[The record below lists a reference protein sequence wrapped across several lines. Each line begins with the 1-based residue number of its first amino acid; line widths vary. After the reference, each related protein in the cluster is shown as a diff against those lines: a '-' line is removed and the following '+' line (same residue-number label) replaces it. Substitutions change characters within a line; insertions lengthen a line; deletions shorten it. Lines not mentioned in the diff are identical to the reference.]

1 MEAACMKGH
10 VLKDMFLR
18 AASWRPRPLTMALT
32 ATAIA
37 SAALLRFDPWAGGPA
52 APTIYS
58 AQSAARRVFPE
69 LGESELAR
77 ATITL
82 AQAGQPPVTLT
93 PADNGQHAVIVGEA
107 PLGPAD
113 AEGLAGL
120 WSSLRMATT
129 LRAVAEDSAL
139 GPVRGEIAVEV
150 DGRRAALTLH
160 GAASDGVGDYGT
172 IAGAGSWVVE
182 PELAAALAQPAS
194 AWLSRRL
201 VPIEASEAAAVR
213 VGPLELARGADS
225 LWRVVTGA
233 SPQILAEPA
242 VALRLD
248 RIVAAEFEPA
258 PAEAAELPV
267 SPWLE
272 VQDRSGR
279 RWEVRLGPPCPG
291 QPGRVVVDRGAGTR
305 GCVEA
310 EIDAPW
316 PIDDPDGGLVEPQLA
331 PYAYGRVLAVQMEA
345 PERRRLRRLGGGW
358 VVEEDGA
365 LHEVAEP
372 EVFRWWTTLQQAPV
386 ELPARPLTGF
396 LPEVD
401 LTIESDSSQRLRL
414 RCGPAEGVPL
424 ACRRDEAPPLV
435 VAREEPLAL
444 AFTRETFAERRLLS
458 FGTGEV
464 RELEILPGRGS
475 DAVRQS
481 VRLDLGVW
489 RLDAPVHPDGAA
501 ALDEV
506 RLEAMLAGLQ
516 AARAE
521 VWTDRPLTAPLRTI
535 RVERTGSE
543 AATLELHPDCVAHVP
558 GQPRAALLPKST
570 CSALSDDLLYS
581 DPLRFWL
588 GQARRVELSS
598 GTGSA
603 TATREGVEEA
613 TWSTSGDPTLLAGLP
628 GWESFRAVRLVQG
641 EPRGEPTTAKI
652 LRPGAATVTIE
663 VGPTIEETPAWV
675 RLRGADWY
683 YAAEAAERR

>member
-1 MEAACMKGH
+1 
-10 VLKDMFLR
+10 MFSR
-18 AASWRPRPLTMALT
+18 AASWRPRALTLALT
-32 ATAIA
+32 AAAIA

-52 APTIYS
+52 APMIYS
-58 AQSAARRVFPE
+58 AQSAARRVFPGLSEAE
-69 LGESELAR
+69 LER

-82 AQAGQPPVTLT
+82 AQAGQPPVILA
-93 PADNGQHAVIVGEA
+93 PGANGQHAVTVGES

-129 LRAVAEDSAL
+129 LRAVAEDSPL
-139 GPVRGEIAVEV
+139 GPARGEIAVDVE
-150 DGRRAALTLH
+150 GRRLAVTLH

-172 IAGAGSWVVE
+172 IADGGTWVIE
-182 PELAAALAQPAS
+182 PELGAALAQPAS

-213 VGPLELARGADS
+213 VGPLELARGADA

-233 SPQILAEPA
+233 SPQLLAEPA

-258 PAEAAELPV
+258 PAEASELPV
-267 SPWLE
+267 TPWLE

-291 QPGRVVVDRGAGTR
+291 QPGRVVVDRGAGIR

-310 EIDAPW
+310 EVDAPW
-316 PIDDPDGGLVEPQLA
+316 PIDDPDGGLIEPQLA

-345 PERRRLRRLGGGW
+345 PAQRRLRRLGGGW

-386 ELPARPLTGF
+386 ELPAQPLSGF
-396 LPEVD
+396 RAEVD

-414 RCGPAEGVPL
+414 RCGPADGVRL
-424 ACRRDEAPPLV
+424 ACRRDEAPPLI
-435 VAREEPLAL
+435 VAREEPLVL
-444 AFTRETFAERRLLS
+444 AFGRETFAERRLLS
-458 FGTGEV
+458 FGAGEV
-464 RELEILPGRGS
+464 RELEILAGRGS
-475 DAVRQS
+475 EAVRQS

-506 RLEAMLAGLQ
+506 RLEAMLAALQ

-521 VWTDRPLTAPLRTI
+521 AWTDRPVTAPLRTI

-543 AATLELHPDCVAHVP
+543 AAVLELHPDCVGHVP
-558 GQPRAALLPKST
+558 NQPRAALLAKST
-570 CSALSDDLLYS
+570 CQALSEDLLYA

-598 GTGSA
+598 GTRSA
-603 TATREGVEEA
+603 TATREAIEEA
-613 TWSTSGDPTLLAGLP
+613 TWSTSGDPALLAGLT
-628 GWESFRAVRLVQG
+628 GWEEFRATRLIQG
-641 EPRGEPTTAKI
+641 EPRGEPMTAKI
-652 LRPGAATVTIE
+652 LRPGAATVTVD
-663 VGPTIEETPAWV
+663 VGPTIEGSPAWV

-683 YAAEAAERR
+683 YAAEAAQRR